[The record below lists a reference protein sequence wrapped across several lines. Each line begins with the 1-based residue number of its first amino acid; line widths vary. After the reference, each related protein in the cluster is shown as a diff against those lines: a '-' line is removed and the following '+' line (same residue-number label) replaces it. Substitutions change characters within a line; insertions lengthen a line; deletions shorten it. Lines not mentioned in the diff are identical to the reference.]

1 MDGTGRATGTHV
13 ARPADGDPARG
24 RATATGPGPGGPAG
38 IGGTVAAGGMSVEL
52 PLWRAISYFRVLALG
67 YAVLRYLDSYLDFVH
82 PVAGWIYMGAL
93 ILWTLATV
101 RAFAGPERCTWTVLG
116 IDLTVAVTGVVM
128 SGMVDAPAR
137 IHHGSLTLPTIW
149 AAGTVLG
156 FAAKGGWRPAAFAA
170 TVVGV
175 ANIFAHGGFTGD
187 NVHNIVL
194 LMVAGCAIGYVI
206 ELARASEAAL
216 TRALR
221 VESATRERERLSRD
235 IHDGVLQVLALVQRR
250 GSEPDAAAPAGRGP
264 DLAELGRLAG
274 EQERALRTLMTGG
287 PIPRQPQG
295 DGPVE
300 PADLRTL
307 LAPFA
312 DERVTVSAP
321 GTPVLLPGP
330 VAAELAAAVGA
341 AVDNVRRHAGDAARA
356 WILVEDEPR
365 AVTVGIRDDGP
376 GFPADR
382 LGEAE
387 RAGRLGV
394 SQSIRG
400 RLLDLGGT
408 AELYSVPGE
417 GVEVELVVPREGV

>member
-1 MDGTGRATGTHV
+1 
-13 ARPADGDPARG
+13 
-24 RATATGPGPGGPAG
+24 
-38 IGGTVAAGGMSVEL
+38 MSVEL

-67 YAVLRYLDSYLDFVH
+67 YAVLRYLDAYLDFRH

-93 ILWTLATV
+93 VLWTLATV
-101 RAFAGPERCTWTVLG
+101 RAFAGPQRCTWAVLG
-116 IDLTVAVTGVVM
+116 VDLTVAVTGVVM
-128 SGMVDAPAR
+128 SGLVDDPAR

-156 FAAKGGWRPAAFAA
+156 FAAKGGWRPAAFAG
-170 TVVGV
+170 TVIGI

-206 ELARASEAAL
+206 ELARAGEAAL

-250 GSEPDAAAPAGRGP
+250 GSEQGAGAPALGGPGP

-287 PIPRQPQG
+287 PIPRQAQ
-295 DGPVE
+295 DGPPG

-307 LAPFA
+307 IAPYA
-312 DERVTVSAP
+312 TERVTVSAP

-330 VAAELAAAVGA
+330 VADELAAAVGA
-341 AVDNVRRHAGDAARA
+341 ALDNVRRHAGPAARA
-356 WILVEDEPR
+356 WILLEDEPG

-376 GFPADR
+376 GFEAGR

-408 AELYSVPGE
+408 AELYSTPGE
-417 GVEVELVVPREGV
+417 GVEVELVVPRSDG